1 MISQFYH
8 KQNSINKNR
17 ILVMQWQVTILLY
30 DRVASLTDLNLK
42 NSDSRQVVNVAF
54 KVVYRED
61 LPEK

>member
-1 MISQFYH
+1 
-8 KQNSINKNR
+8 
-17 ILVMQWQVTILLY
+17 MQWQVTILLY

>member
-1 MISQFYH
+1 MIPQFYH